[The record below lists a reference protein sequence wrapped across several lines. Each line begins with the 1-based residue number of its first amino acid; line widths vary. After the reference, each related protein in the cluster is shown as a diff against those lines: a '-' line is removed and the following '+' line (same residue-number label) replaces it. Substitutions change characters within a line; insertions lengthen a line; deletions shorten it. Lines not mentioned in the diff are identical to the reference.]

1 MFMTPLSTSEID
13 AYNTRGG
20 AQADASDPQA
30 AQDRFLK
37 LFIAQLNNQDPMN
50 PLDNAQMTSQ
60 MAQINTVT
68 GIQQV
73 NQTLKSLADQFSLGQ
88 GLQGAS
94 LVGRQVIAQG
104 NALAVEGGNAK
115 GSFSLAQPADSVRV
129 DVLSTT
135 GELLGTVDM
144 GSRTTGMHNFS
155 WALGN
160 VDPARVGG
168 MRVNAT
174 SGGQAVAGIPLA
186 RQTVESVA
194 MVDGSLRMRT
204 TGGMTLSY
212 QQILAFL

>member
-73 NQTLKSLADQFSLGQ
+73 NQTLKSLADQFSMGQ

-104 NALAVEGGNAK
+104 NALAVEGGNAQ

>member
-13 AYNTRGG
+13 AYNARGG
-20 AQADASDPQA
+20 AQADAADPQA

-50 PLDNAQMTSQ
+50 PLDNAQMTTQ

-73 NQTLKSLADQFSLGQ
+73 NQTLQSLADQFSMGQ

-94 LVGRQVIAQG
+94 LVGRQVIAEG
-104 NALAVEGGNAK
+104 NGLSVGNGTAS
-115 GSFSLAQPADSVRV
+115 GSFSLSQAADRVQV

-135 GELLGTVDM
+135 GELLGSLDL
-144 GSRTTGMHNFS
+144 GSRSAGMHNFDWS
-155 WALGN
+155 LAGI
-160 VDPARVGG
+160 DPSRVGG
-168 MRVNAT
+168 MQINAT
-174 SGGQAVAGIPLA
+174 SGGQSVAAVPLA
-186 RQTVESVA
+186 RQRVESVA
-194 MVDGSLRMRT
+194 MVDGTLRMRT
-204 TGGMTLSY
+204 DGGMTLSY

>member
-73 NQTLKSLADQFSLGQ
+73 NQTLKSLADQFSMGQ

-104 NALAVEGGNAK
+104 NALAVEGGNAQ

-212 QQILAFL
+212 QQILALL

>member
-13 AYNTRGG
+13 AYNARGG
-20 AQADASDPQA
+20 AQADAADPQA

-37 LFIAQLNNQDPMN
+37 LFIAQLSNQDPLN
-50 PLDNAQMTSQ
+50 PMDNAQMTTQ

-73 NQTLKSLADQFSLGQ
+73 NQTLKSLADQFSMGQ

-104 NALAVEGGNAK
+104 NALAVESGKAQ

-129 DVLSTT
+129 DILATS
-135 GELLGTVDM
+135 GEVLGTVDL
-144 GSRTTGMHNFS
+144 GPRSAGMHNFE
-155 WALGN
+155 WALGAI
-160 VDPARVGG
+160 DPERIGG
-168 MRVNAT
+168 MQVNAT
-174 SGGQAVAGIPLA
+174 SAGQSVPAVTLS
-186 RQTVESVA
+186 RQRVESVA
-194 MVDGSLRMRT
+194 MVDGTLRMRT

>member
-50 PLDNAQMTSQ
+50 PMDNAQMTSQ

-104 NALAVEGGNAK
+104 NALAVENGNAL

-144 GSRTTGMHNFS
+144 GPRTTGMHNFS

-168 MRVNAT
+168 MQVNAT
-174 SGGQAVAGIPLA
+174 SGGQAIAAIPLA

-204 TGGMTLSY
+204 SGGMTLSY

>member
-174 SGGQAVAGIPLA
+174 NGGQAVAGIPLA